1 MSSSFRINMKKY
13 KILLITLII
22 GISYIWLG
30 DAYSHKGETHKK
42 PTNESSE
49 TVVEPKDNNIEQK
62 AVTVPPVAH
71 EEHKHPKTIE
81 TGSFNIIQ
89 ISKKAGYNVAVI
101 LTGFIAV
108 IWGLASFYW
117 RGKR

>member
-1 MSSSFRINMKKY
+1 MYRMSSSFRINMKKY

-22 GISYIWLG
+22 GISYIWL
-30 DAYSHKGETHKK
+30 GETHKK

-71 EEHKHPKTIE
+71 EEYKHPKTIE

-108 IWGLASFYW
+108 IWGLVSFYW

>member
-1 MSSSFRINMKKY
+1 MKKY

-71 EEHKHPKTIE
+71 EEYKHPKTIE

-117 RGKR
+117 RDKR